1 MLSAVPMLVAWLSG
15 WMNTQ
20 LAGILLLFD
29 AFGFENSSTRDS
41 AYRVACNG
49 YNVLVT
55 DLFRGNPWIRTN
67 WGIGM
72 MSWGCNMS
80 LSRHFLIKVTLIG
93 MKTHA
98 LSRLRMTHRATT
110 SRNILTLRVW
120 EALAAQFTSN
130 YAWPPFESRVLYF
143 FIYLSIYFFIFN
155 FKLIHQISCFQI
167 VSNFL
172 FIYLFFN
179 FHL

>member
-98 LSRLRMTHRATT
+98 LSRLRMTHGATT

-120 EALAAQFTSN
+120 EATGCPIYKQLCMTTFWVTC
-130 YAWPPFESRVLYF
+130 PL
-143 FIYLSIYFFIFN
+143 FI
-155 FKLIHQISCFQI
+155 
-167 VSNFL
+167 FL
-172 FIYLFFN
+172 FIYLFLYLQF
-179 FHL
+179 